1 MDMQREHLKISFKNH
16 IAQAWPSLIYLIA
29 LLVMPFYF
37 IGKYE
42 KSTFELI
49 LNFSIYISLFLFIP
63 QLLIHI
69 KYHLMNRSTQ
79 ITSVANQDGFT
90 IKSQS
95 INKDVSVSEISQIV
109 LVKSISAYFNGLRV
123 IPSDNYFYGLIYLK
137 SNEVIPI
144 TTLLDNELIWLSH
157 LKPKS
162 TTCKRKLFCINST

>member
-1 MDMQREHLKISFKNH
+1 MDMQREELKISFKNH
-16 IAQAWPSLIYLIA
+16 IAQAWPSLIYIIA
-29 LLVMPFYF
+29 LLVMPIYF
-37 IGKYE
+37 KGKYE
-42 KSTFELI
+42 ESTFEMI

-63 QLLIHI
+63 QILIHI
-69 KYHLMNRSTQ
+69 KYHLVNRSTQ

-95 INKDVSVSEISQIV
+95 INKHVLVSEINQIV
-109 LVKSISAYFNGLRV
+109 LVKSFSAYFNGLRV

-137 SNEVIPI
+137 SNEVILI